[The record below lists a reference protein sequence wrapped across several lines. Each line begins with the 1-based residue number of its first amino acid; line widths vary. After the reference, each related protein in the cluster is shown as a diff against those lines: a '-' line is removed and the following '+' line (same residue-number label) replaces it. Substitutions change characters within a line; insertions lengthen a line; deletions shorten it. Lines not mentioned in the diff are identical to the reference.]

1 METKA
6 SNLIDELLESITV
19 LEQSKVDTRML
30 LAAKIADGMKAKGWK
45 SKDLL
50 KAVNKDNPSIVTKW
64 LSGTHNFTIDT
75 LVELED
81 ALNINLL
88 DRHEKKTE
96 LVWVYQLSVESNPEI
111 PCFPYQTEKDSNL
124 KAETGLIFS
133 ARTSNKPV
141 LYNQN
146 S

>member
-111 PCFPYQTEKDSNL
+111 PCFPYLTEKDSNL

>member
-19 LEQSKVDTRML
+19 LEQSKVDIRML

-111 PCFPYQTEKDSNL
+111 PCFPYLTEKDSNL